1 MTRKA
6 DFSPAGT
13 SISSRRDSQGRRTA
27 VHSRG
32 ISKQGGTPV
41 KKLLAALTA
50 ALALAISPAVAEKS
64 SQNFGLHEESRSLP
78 RIQFEDEAGR
88 VHTMSDFG
96 GQVVLLNIWATWC
109 VPCRVEMPALDRLQA
124 QLGGAEFEVV
134 ALSIDRAG
142 SEVVREFLDE
152 VGIEHLTL
160 YLDPSSRA
168 SFELKV
174 VGLPTT
180 LLIDR
185 DGRELGRQVGPAEWD
200 APEMVAFIRSYVSS
214 Q

>member
-1 MTRKA
+1 MTCKA
-6 DFSPAGT
+6 DFSSAGT
-13 SISSRRDSQGRRTA
+13 SICSSGDSQTRRTA
-27 VHSRG
+27 MR
-32 ISKQGGTPV
+32 KRGGTGTKIV
-41 KKLLAALTA
+41 AALTV
-50 ALALAISPAVAEKS
+50 ALALAISPAVAGSS
-64 SQNFGLHEESRSLP
+64 SQNFGLHEEPRSLP
-78 RIQFEDEAGR
+78 TIQFQDEGGTPR
-88 VHTMSDFG
+88 TMSDFG

-142 SEVVREFLDE
+142 PEVVRQFFDE

-160 YLDPSSRA
+160 YLDSSSKA
-168 SFELKV
+168 SFELNV

-185 DGRELGRQVGPAEWD
+185 DGLELGRLVGPAEWD
-200 APEMVAFIRSYVSS
+200 APEMVAFIRNYVSS